1 MRFVF
6 SKVEEE
12 EDEEE
17 EKKMKNLRKSRL
29 PVFCI
34 LCHAI
39 FCTQLLFYMF
49 STLTSLK
56 VRLN

>member
-12 EDEEE
+12 EDEED

-34 LCHAI
+34 LCDI
-39 FCTQLLFYMF
+39 FIQFFARSYFFTC
-49 STLTSLK
+49 SPP
-56 VRLN
+56 